1 MGYQCRVRTKLAC
14 RVLSINLVAHVS
26 LQVDEISVHCAHT
39 LVHCNVAHVAGKLHM
54 SHADDASMHS
64 AHTLLDVHCCKCM
77 LQADVDFTR
86 TRSIKHSC
94 CAVRAVSIAWG
105 AITRDQELIPALMR
119 KAQLS
124 DIAGACFSIATQCHV
139 GVLCYP

>member
-26 LQVDEISVHCAHT
+26 LQVDEISVHCA
-39 LVHCNVAHVAGKLHM
+39 
-54 SHADDASMHS
+54 DDASMHS
-64 AHTLLDVHCCKCM
+64 AHTLLDVHCCTCM

-139 GVLCYP
+139 GVP